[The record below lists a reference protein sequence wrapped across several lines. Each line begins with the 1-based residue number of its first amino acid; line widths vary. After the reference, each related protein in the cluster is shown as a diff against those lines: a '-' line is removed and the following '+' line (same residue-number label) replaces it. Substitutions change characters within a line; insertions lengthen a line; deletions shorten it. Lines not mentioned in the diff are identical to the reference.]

1 MRVADD
7 PMKKILVT
15 IAILALAGVAV
26 SAYAL
31 WQHYAPL
38 GAAFCN
44 LNESFSCDL
53 VNKSAYSEF
62 LGIPVAGIGIAGY
75 VVLGVLATAALVR
88 PEWLSAA
95 LPWLLAAS
103 LGGLGFSMYL
113 TYLELFVIGA
123 ICVLCVTSQALILG
137 ITGSTAVAYRSERN
151 QIHDTVPPP
160 L

>member
-1 MRVADD
+1 
-7 PMKKILVT
+7 MKKLLIT
-15 IAILALAGVAV
+15 IALLSCAGVAV

-75 VVLGVLATAALVR
+75 VVLGVLAIALVVQPGWRASVLPVFLTAA
-88 PEWLSAA
+88 
-95 LPWLLAAS
+95 
-103 LGGLGFSMYL
+103 LGGLGFAAYL
-113 TYLELFVIGA
+113 TYVEFFVIGA
-123 ICVLCVTSQALILG
+123 YCILCIVSQVLIIG
-137 ITGSTAVAYRSERN
+137 IAGSSLLVWKHQS
-151 QIHDTVPPP
+151 HPV
-160 L
+160 